1 MLKLIPHFLRMGR
14 LASPYHLE
22 RSPGPDDEVT
32 YEEFFKSKIDEEMF
46 EYWAIPMFE
55 TMCSYTGEDVS
66 RKAFLALLASYLNA
80 DSVTFQSGV
89 GALPEALAGRLQV
102 ELGARVTQVSFQKDG
117 TGAKVTYIQDGAVHS
132 LSANIVIVAVPG
144 NQVLPLIDSPAPPW
158 RDFFPRVH
166 YSTGALHY
174 HTCQTDYQPPV
185 KGVFIPRTLK
195 LPINSMGFE
204 QYRDGRWLMLSDP
217 SVYLFNM
224 NESDDALI
232 ERAVGVME
240 TIFPALKGC
249 FTAHRIFRWTEK
261 VPTFRPGYLQAL
273 SDFWADPQEGPVY
286 FCGDYFAGPSTGGAL
301 HTGKECAERVLR
313 SA

>member
-1 MLKLIPHFLRMGR
+1 
-14 LASPYHLE
+14 
-22 RSPGPDDEVT
+22 
-32 YEEFFKSKIDEEMF
+32 
-46 EYWAIPMFE
+46 
-55 TMCSYTGEDVS
+55 
-66 RKAFLALLASYLNA
+66 
-80 DSVTFQSGV
+80 
-89 GALPEALAGRLQV
+89 
-102 ELGARVTQVSFQKDG
+102 
-117 TGAKVTYIQDGAVHS
+117 
-132 LSANIVIVAVPG
+132 VIVAVPG
-144 NQVLPLIDSPAPPW
+144 NQVLPLIDDPLPPW
-158 RDFFPRVH
+158 KDFFPRVH
-166 YSTGALHY
+166 YSTGALQY
-174 HTCQTDYQPPV
+174 HICQTGYQPPV
-185 KGVFIPRTLK
+185 KGLFIPRSLK

-224 NESDDALI
+224 EESDDALVG
-232 ERAVGVME
+232 RAVGVME

-249 FTAHRIFRWTEK
+249 FTAHRIFRWREK

>member
-1 MLKLIPHFLRMGR
+1 MLKLVPHFLRLGR
-14 LASPYHLE
+14 LTSPYHLE
-22 RSPGPDDEVT
+22 RAPGPDDDMT

-80 DSVTFQSGV
+80 DSVTFEDGV
-89 GALPEALAGRLQV
+89 GALPEALAARLKV
-102 ELGARVTQVSFQKDG
+102 ELGARVTRIDFRSDG
-117 TGAKVTYIQDGAVHS
+117 SGAKVTFTKDGAVHS
-132 LSANIVIVAVPG
+132 LSANNVVVAVPG
-144 NQVLPLIDSPAPPW
+144 NQVLPLFADPLTSW
-158 RDFFPRVH
+158 RRFFPRVH
-166 YSTGALHY
+166 YSGGALHY
-174 HTCQTDYQPPV
+174 HICQTDYQPPV
-185 KGVFIPRTLK
+185 KGLFIPRSLK

-217 SVYLFNM
+217 SVYLFSM
-224 NESDDALI
+224 DDSDATLV
-232 ERAVGVME
+232 ERAVAVME

-249 FTAHRIFRWTEK
+249 FTAHRIFRWREK

-273 SDFWADPQEGPVY
+273 GDFWADPQEGPIF

-301 HTGKECAERVLR
+301 HTGMECAERILR
-313 SA
+313 SL